1 MGEQIFDFMKKQILI
16 LVILTAG
23 VIQGF
28 SQQIDMSLIPYR
40 QGDKWG
46 YATPEGKVV
55 ITPKYNEANWFSEGY
70 AAVKSGSKYGYI
82 NKSGTMVIP
91 ARYTVAKSFRKGFM
105 PRVGKEGGDSVLFAG
120 ASLQASGYEICINSK
135 GATMPKCPAIA
146 ENSVAENNVPV
157 QTVVTQK
164 NYSIPNNNGLFDK
177 IVDDYKVSGSDETY
191 YIALKNNQYGVFNTK
206 FETIVPFEYDSI
218 RLVRSST
225 PYLEVSKNGMQGV
238 ISGLGQTKILPE
250 NTKVFSVRGAD
261 NKDYV
266 IVKKD
271 GKTYVK
277 DIDNN
282 FVISN
287 GYSDIMYDGSGGFI
301 LTGNDN
307 MRGYYFSDN
316 TLIAPK
322 YSDIKLVNGTRYLM
336 VKTFSGKLGYINSTG
351 NEYFVE

>member
-1 MGEQIFDFMKKQILI
+1 MKKCISFFTFLI
-16 LVILTAG
+16 AVAS
-23 VIQGF
+23 QSF
-28 SQQIDMSLIPYR
+28 AQQIDMSLIPYR

-82 NKSGTMVIP
+82 NKAGTLVIP
-91 ARYTVAKSFRKGFM
+91 ARYTVAKSFRKGYM

-120 ASLQASGYEICINSK
+120 ASVQASGYEICINTK

-146 ENSVAENNVPV
+146 ENSIAENNVPV

-164 NYSIPNNNGLFDK
+164 TYSVPNNNGLFDK
-177 IVDDYKVSGSDETY
+177 IVDDYKMVGSDETY
-191 YIALKNNQYGVFNTK
+191 YVALKNNRYGVFNTK

-218 RLVRSST
+218 RLVRST
-225 PYLEVSKNGMQGV
+225 MPYLEVNKGGMFGI
-238 ISGLGQTKILPE
+238 ISGIGQMKIMPE
-250 NTKVFSVRGAD
+250 NTKVYSVKGAD
-261 NKDYV
+261 NKDYI
-266 IVKKD
+266 IVKKE

-277 DIDNN
+277 DLDNN
-282 FVISN
+282 LIISN

-301 LTGNDN
+301 LTGDDN
-307 MRGYYFSDN
+307 TRGYYFWDK
-316 TLIAPK
+316 TMIAPK
-322 YSDIKLVNGTRYLM
+322 YSDIKLVNGTRYLL
-336 VKTFSGKLGYINSTG
+336 VKTFSGKLGYISSTG